1 MTGINKLFREV
12 RKFLFSNLNKQFLI
26 FLFFVF
32 LSSIFWLIMTLND
45 TYEKEIKIP
54 VRVNNIPKNVVL
66 TSSSNDT
73 IRVVVRDLGW
83 TILSYLLDTQHLGKS
98 GNSCSAT

>member
-1 MTGINKLFREV
+1 
-12 RKFLFSNLNKQFLI
+12 
-26 FLFFVF
+26 
-32 LSSIFWLIMTLND
+32 MTLND

-73 IRVVVRDLGW
+73 IRVVVRDLG
-83 TILSYLLDTQHLGKS
+83 
-98 GNSCSAT
+98 

>member
-1 MTGINKLFREV
+1 
-12 RKFLFSNLNKQFLI
+12 
-26 FLFFVF
+26 
-32 LSSIFWLIMTLND
+32 MTLND

-83 TILSYLLDTQHLGKS
+83 TILSYLLDTQHLGKVNINFRNYDK
-98 GNSCSAT
+98 GNGRGVVSTSETKRLTEQRLN